1 MIKGQRYKFIGLL
14 IFSFLLT
21 LTLIL
26 AISPV
31 QSQAKQQAIVPVQK
45 ILSQIRGRTR
55 VPIFLPSRV
64 PFSGPVYFPTE
75 ANANGY
81 TVSFDTVQNCTANA
95 CIIGSLSA
103 QRGGQFQ
110 TPTGCSGEKF
120 KRIQLPR
127 RMRGIFIANVGCGAS
142 AYSLIEW
149 QYQGVLYDV
158 GIKGGDEVVLR
169 IIANSAIENGVR

>member
-1 MIKGQRYKFIGLL
+1 MRKGQKYKFIGLL

-26 AISPV
+26 AISPAR
-31 QSQAKQQAIVPVQK
+31 SQTKRETTVPVRE
-45 ILSQIRGRTR
+45 ILSQIRGTTR

-64 PFSGPVYFPTE
+64 PFSPRVYFPTQ

-81 TVSFDTVQNCTANA
+81 TVSFETQPNCIANA
-95 CIIGSLSA
+95 CIIGAISA

-110 TPTGCSGEKF
+110 SPTGCSVERF
-120 KRIQLPR
+120 KPIQLAR
-127 RMRGIFIANVGCGAS
+127 RTSGIFIANFGCGAS
-142 AYSLIEW
+142 AYSFIEW
-149 QYQGVLYDV
+149 QYQGVLYNV
-158 GIKGGDEVVLR
+158 GIKGADEAVLS